1 MSKFLTLIK
10 ENKGAIATIIGILF
24 ALPINIFFMI
34 QFFRDAAMSVNQM
47 KSICVMNGIA
57 IVWFILP
64 SVIEIK
70 SKLFEI
76 TIKD

>member
-1 MSKFLTLIK
+1 MNKILTTIK

-24 ALPINIFFMI
+24 ALPINIFFMV
-34 QFFRDAAMSVNQM
+34 QFFRDKAMSVEQL

-57 IVWFILP
+57 VVWFILP

>member
-1 MSKFLTLIK
+1 MNKILTILEK
-10 ENKGAIATIIGILF
+10 KGSIATVIGFLF
-24 ALPINIFFMI
+24 ALPVNTFFTI
-34 QFFRDAAMSVNQM
+34 QFFRNNVMDDAQL
-47 KSICVMNGIA
+47 KGIIVMNIIGMC
-57 IVWFILP
+57 WFILP

>member
-1 MSKFLTLIK
+1 MNKILTLIK
-10 ENKGAIATIIGILF
+10 DNKGAMATIIGILF
-24 ALPINIFFMI
+24 ALPVNIFFMV
-34 QFFRDAAMSVNQM
+34 QFFKDNAMSVDQL
-47 KSICVMNGIA
+47 KSICTMNGIA

-70 SKLFEI
+70 SKLFSI